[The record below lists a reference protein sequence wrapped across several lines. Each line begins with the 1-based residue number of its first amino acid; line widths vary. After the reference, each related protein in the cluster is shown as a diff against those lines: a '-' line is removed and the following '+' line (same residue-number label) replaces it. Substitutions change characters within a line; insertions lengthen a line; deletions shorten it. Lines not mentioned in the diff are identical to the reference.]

1 MMLLT
6 VGALAIYQSMGASTE
21 LVENSSRHL
30 TATQLGASEIE
41 KVRAL
46 PYDVV
51 AMRMPTAGT
60 TYFEGAEQVTDAAD
74 GRVEP
79 STDVERDRVIYT
91 VDRAV
96 TWRSADVN
104 GTTTTRAFK
113 QVTVIVSWSD
123 ERGDHDIRS
132 SSAVSRTSSP

>member
-30 TATQLGASEIE
+30 TATQIGASEIE

-51 AMRMPTAGT
+51 AMRTAEAGT
-60 TYFEGAEQVTDAAD
+60 TYFEGAEQVTDATD
-74 GRVEP
+74 GKVEP
-79 STDVERDRVIYT
+79 STDVERDGVEYT
-91 VDRAV
+91 IDRYV
-96 TWRSADVN
+96 TWRSAVVD
-104 GTTTTRAFK
+104 GTTMDNAFK
-113 QVTVIVSWSD
+113 QITVIVSWTD

-132 SSAVSRTSSP
+132 SNAVSRTSSP